1 MYDFLLH
8 LHLWTV
14 LPCIPLGA
22 FLLAKSKGTQLHRR
36 LGGVYMSLM
45 FFTAAVSLFIPA
57 LVGPRVL
64 GHFGWIHLLSILV
77 IVTVPR
83 ALIDVRAGRIKA
95 HQRRMVMLYVGALL
109 IAGAFT
115 LWPGRYLH
123 GVLFG

>member
-1 MYDFLLH
+1 
-8 LHLWTV
+8 
-14 LPCIPLGA
+14 
-22 FLLAKSKGTQLHRR
+22 
-36 LGGVYMSLM
+36 MSLM